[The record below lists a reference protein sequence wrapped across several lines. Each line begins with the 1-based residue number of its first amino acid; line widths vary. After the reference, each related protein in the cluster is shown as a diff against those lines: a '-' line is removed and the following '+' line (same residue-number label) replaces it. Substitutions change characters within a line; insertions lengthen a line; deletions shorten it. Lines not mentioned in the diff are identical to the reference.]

1 MRPATGRQRGAAIV
15 GCRAAAGWGI
25 LGPMTLNLGDGRIV
39 VGTARTERADAID
52 LVRGWLDAMARRD
65 FAAAAPMMVTGAR
78 VVISGGHEFGTL
90 EDFAAFSAG
99 RYATLRKQADAFETC
114 EAPGGIAV
122 YVRGTASGAFVDGTE
137 FTGARW
143 VDRFQVTQGRIA
155 GLETWSDL
163 AELRLA
169 RGAS

>member
-1 MRPATGRQRGAAIV
+1 
-15 GCRAAAGWGI
+15 
-25 LGPMTLNLGDGRIV
+25 MTINLGDGRIV

-65 FAAAAPMMVTGAR
+65 LGAAAALMAAGAR
-78 VVISGGHEFGTL
+78 VTISGGHEFGAL
-90 EDFAAFSAG
+90 EDFAGYSAA

-114 EAPGGIAV
+114 DAPGGIAV
-122 YVRGTASGAFVDGTE
+122 YVRGTAVGAFLDGME

-155 GLETWSDL
+155 GVEAWSDL

>member
-1 MRPATGRQRGAAIV
+1 MS
-15 GCRAAAGWGI
+15 WGI
-25 LGPMTLNLGDGRIV
+25 LDPMTLNLGDGRIV
-39 VGTARTERADAID
+39 VGSARTERADAID

-65 FAAAAPMMVTGAR
+65 FGAAASMMVAGAR
-78 VVISGGHEFGTL
+78 VVISGGHEFRTL

-99 RYATLRKQADAFETC
+99 RYTTLRKQADAFETC

-122 YVRGTASGAFVDGTE
+122 YVRGTASGAFVDGKE

-169 RGAS
+169 LGAP

>member
-1 MRPATGRQRGAAIV
+1 
-15 GCRAAAGWGI
+15 
-25 LGPMTLNLGDGRIV
+25 MTLNLGDGRIV

-78 VVISGGHEFGTL
+78 VVISGGHEFAAIGATDFVASEFGTL